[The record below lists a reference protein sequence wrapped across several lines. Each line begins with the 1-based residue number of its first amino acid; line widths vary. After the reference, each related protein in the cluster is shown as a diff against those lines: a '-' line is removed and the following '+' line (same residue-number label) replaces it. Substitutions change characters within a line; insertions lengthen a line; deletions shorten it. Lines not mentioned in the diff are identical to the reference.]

1 MTANTIVYYQ
11 EAPLDES
18 QYAEIAAKFKIPFEA
33 VYRCIN
39 VFAETGEI
47 PVMAFS
53 GTTRQRVKEL
63 SAALSLSP
71 PTENT
76 MSLTTPEEVLYSSEE
91 ESFEE
96 SEAAQALQ
104 VFQESD
110 DPEESETNEEEEE
123 ADEVLNYAASSL
135 MKTFSDPEGFFII
148 KDNGICIVN
157 PKNPP
162 SIEQSHVAISH
173 ALKLGELG
181 KVIDDK
187 SSYMIGSLVASMED
201 LHGEAFSISQVCP
214 ATEKAYNTIAQAVK
228 TVRTFPNPISGLSYS
243 HHQEMAN
250 NKIPKT
256 KLRPDPMVTKKLLL
270 NKAKTYKLGAK
281 QLRSLCSVA
290 KRMEDDTVIR
300 NIRSHGQAM
309 DLIIAYRGNRAQ
321 FLVYDQGEFVTF
333 TDSVDSVHQGS
344 IVINLKKLT
353 ATANGVVAEIKKLKK
368 APSDINDK

>member
-11 EAPLDES
+11 EAPLDDS

-63 SAALSLSP
+63 SVALSLSP

-110 DPEESETNEEEEE
+110 DTEESETNEEEEE

-309 DLIIAYRGNRAQ
+309 DLIIAYRGNKAQ

>member
-63 SAALSLSP
+63 SVALSLSP

-110 DPEESETNEEEEE
+110 DTEESETNEEEEE

-309 DLIIAYRGNRAQ
+309 DLIIAYRGNKAQ

>member
-1 MTANTIVYYQ
+1 MITNTIVYYQ

-18 QYAEIAAKFKIPFEA
+18 QYPEIAAKFKIPFEA
-33 VYRCIN
+33 VCRCVN

-76 MSLTTPEEVLYSSEE
+76 MTSTTPEEVLYSSEE

-96 SEAAQALQ
+96 SEVAQALQ

-110 DPEESETNEEEEE
+110 DLEESEENKEEDE
-123 ADEVLNYAASSL
+123 ADEIVTYAASSL

-309 DLIIAYRGNRAQ
+309 DLIIAYRGNKAQ

-333 TDSVDSVHQGS
+333 TDSVDSVHEGA

-353 ATANGVVAEIKKLKK
+353 ATANGVVAEIKKVKRM
-368 APSDINDK
+368 PSETNDK

>member
-1 MTANTIVYYQ
+1 MTTNTIVYYQ

-33 VYRCIN
+33 VYRCVN

-309 DLIIAYRGNRAQ
+309 DLIIAYRGNKAQ

-353 ATANGVVAEIKKLKK
+353 ATANGVVAEIKKVKK

>member
-1 MTANTIVYYQ
+1 MTTNTIVYYQ

-110 DPEESETNEEEEE
+110 DTEESETNEEEEE

-309 DLIIAYRGNRAQ
+309 DLIIAYRGNKAQ

-353 ATANGVVAEIKKLKK
+353 ATANGVVAEIKKVKK

>member
-63 SAALSLSP
+63 SVALSLSP

-110 DPEESETNEEEEE
+110 DPEESETNEEE
-123 ADEVLNYAASSL
+123 ADEIVTYAASSL

-309 DLIIAYRGNRAQ
+309 DLIIAYRGNKAQ

-353 ATANGVVAEIKKLKK
+353 ATANGVVAEIKKVKK